1 MLDTL
6 SLLEGLANAN
16 RLHLFLVLLKKDFC
30 VCELQEILDLE
41 QSRLS
46 HQLCLLKSY
55 GLVKSRQEGRWMT
68 YYVPDEVKK
77 NPIIQALAQNTELPV
92 TLKEKIPRLRVREKM
107 TTKEEIIKILQEDRR
122 IKRERRRR

>member
-16 RLHLFLVLLKKDFC
+16 RLYAFLVLLKKDFC
-30 VCELQEILDLE
+30 VCELQEILNLE

-46 HQLCLLKSY
+46 HQLRLLKFY
-55 GLVKSRQEGRWMT
+55 GLVKSRQEGRWVT

-77 NPIIQALAQNTELPV
+77 NPIIQALARNTELPV
-92 TLKEKIPRLRVREKM
+92 TLQEKISLVRVR
-107 TTKEEIIKILQEDRR
+107 
-122 IKRERRRR
+122 